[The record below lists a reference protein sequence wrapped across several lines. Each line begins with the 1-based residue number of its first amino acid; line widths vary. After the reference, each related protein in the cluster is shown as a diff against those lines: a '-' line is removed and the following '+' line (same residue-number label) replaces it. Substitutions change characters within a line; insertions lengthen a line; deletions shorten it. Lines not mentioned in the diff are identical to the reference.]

1 MNEKIN
7 ANDVI
12 KALQQELSDKQ
23 LENAILK
30 AQLVTYQQTGQKD
43 TEDKPAKEDVTKPE
57 QDQPAQID
65 PNFANT
71 KDGE

>member
-30 AQLVTYQQTGQKD
+30 AQLVTYQQANQKD
-43 TEDKPAKEDVTKPE
+43 TEDKSAKEDVTKPE

-65 PNFANT
+65 PNFANA
-71 KDGE
+71 KEGE